1 MSTYVFWIEYSF
13 TEDTKKMNLQRRAQI
28 SSVSIISE
36 LLQVVRNFIRGLL
49 YYRVYLL
56 FVIF

>member
-1 MSTYVFWIEYSF
+1 
-13 TEDTKKMNLQRRAQI
+13 MNLQRRTQI

-36 LLQVVRNFIRGLL
+36 LLQVVRNFIRALL

>member
-36 LLQVVRNFIRGLL
+36 LLQVVRNFIRALL

>member
-13 TEDTKKMNLQRRAQI
+13 TEDTKKMNLQRRTQI

-36 LLQVVRNFIRGLL
+36 LLQVVRNFIRALL